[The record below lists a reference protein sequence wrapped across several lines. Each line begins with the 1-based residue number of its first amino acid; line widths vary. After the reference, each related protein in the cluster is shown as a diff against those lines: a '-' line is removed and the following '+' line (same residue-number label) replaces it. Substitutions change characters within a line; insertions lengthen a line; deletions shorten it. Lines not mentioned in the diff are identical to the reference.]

1 MKHSGFGIIELSK
14 NKIPPEAHA
23 MNNSITQDNQND
35 NQISKTIKRFFSRF
49 HVTSALKASGAYHKK
64 GTPVTQIFQYLFLL
78 IFSNRSMYMH
88 LLSGRNTPSFA
99 KDTVYRFMKST
110 QINWIRFTTVLAS
123 RIIRDA
129 VVPLNDACRT
139 NVLCIDDSMF
149 ERNRSKK
156 VELLA
161 KTYDHAKHA
170 YQFGF
175 RMLTLGWTDGTTFL
189 PINSILLSTDNKK
202 NRVNEAVSLDKRT
215 VGYKRRKLSMTKGT
229 QAMLELL
236 KAAKNA
242 DIPAKY
248 VLFDSWFSSPKSLHA
263 VKNLGYEVIGMIKK
277 TPKMFF
283 RYNGEA
289 LSLIHIY
296 KKNKKRRGRSRY
308 LLSVEVEV
316 IRGEKSIPAR
326 VVYVRNRNK
335 RKEYLCLIST
345 DMSLSEEEIIR
356 LYGKRWDIEV
366 FFKVC
371 KSYLRLSKECR
382 SLSFDAM
389 TAHTAVVFT
398 RYMMLSIEN
407 RESNDNRSLGELFL
421 YITDEMS
428 DITWIQ
434 AYQMLLQMFRKLL
447 EEQCDLVDEKI
458 DELVEAFIST
468 LPSLL
473 QSQLVAA

>member
-1 MKHSGFGIIELSK
+1 
-14 NKIPPEAHA
+14 
-23 MNNSITQDNQND
+23 
-35 NQISKTIKRFFSRF
+35 
-49 HVTSALKASGAYHKK
+49 
-64 GTPVTQIFQYLFLL
+64 
-78 IFSNRSMYMH
+78 
-88 LLSGRNTPSFA
+88 
-99 KDTVYRFMKST
+99 
-110 QINWIRFTTVLAS
+110 
-123 RIIRDA
+123 
-129 VVPLNDACRT
+129 
-139 NVLCIDDSMF
+139 
-149 ERNRSKK
+149 
-156 VELLA
+156 
-161 KTYDHAKHA
+161 
-170 YQFGF
+170 
-175 RMLTLGWTDGTTFL
+175 
-189 PINSILLSTDNKK
+189 
-202 NRVNEAVSLDKRT
+202 
-215 VGYKRRKLSMTKGT
+215 
-229 QAMLELL
+229 
-236 KAAKNA
+236 
-242 DIPAKY
+242 
-248 VLFDSWFSSPKSLHA
+248 
-263 VKNLGYEVIGMIKK
+263 MIKK

-296 KKNKKRRGRSRY
+296 KRNKKRRGRSRY
-308 LLSVEVEV
+308 LLSAEVEV

-407 RESNDNRSLGELFL
+407 RESRDNRSLGELFL
-421 YITDEMS
+421 YFTDEMS
-428 DITWIQ
+428 DITWIE
-434 AYQMLLQMFRKLL
+434 AFQMLLQMFRKLL
-447 EEQCDLVDEKI
+447 EEHCDLVDEKI